1 MKAIRQYMNTR
12 CITMLINAHIT
23 PKIRLFL
30 PITATATRKE
40 LKTLQRVANHS
51 IRVIH
56 NLKKFEQIG
65 EHKTRYNWG
74 DISTLSSMEFKVMV
88 KKMQN
93 GQLSENLNNLL
104 TKTTHNR
111 TRHEMYTCET
121 FRTNY
126 GQKTI
131 RHRATAFLNTLLH
144 LSDM

>member
-1 MKAIRQYMNTR
+1 MNMR
-12 CITMLINAHIT
+12 CITMLINAYVI

-30 PITATATRKE
+30 PITATATRKD

-51 IRVIH
+51 IRIIH

-65 EHKTRYNWG
+65 EHKARYNWG

-111 TRHEMYTCET
+111 TRREMYTCET

-126 GQKTI
+126 GLKTI
-131 RHRATAFLNTLLH
+131 RHRATAFLNTLLP
-144 LSDM
+144 LS

>member
-1 MKAIRQYMNTR
+1 MDAIRQYMNTR
-12 CITMLINAHIT
+12 CITILINAYVI

-30 PITATATRKE
+30 PITATATRKD

-56 NLKKFEQIG
+56 NLKKFEQTG
-65 EHKTRYNWG
+65 EHKARYNWG
-74 DISTLSSMEFKVMV
+74 DISTISSMDFKEMV
-88 KKMQN
+88 EKMQN

-104 TKTTHNR
+104 TKTIHNR
-111 TRHEMYTCET
+111 TRREMYTCET

-126 GQKTI
+126 GLKTI
-131 RHRATAFLNTLLH
+131 RYRATAFLNTLLH